1 MFCSPVLCVMSS
13 IERLKLIKHT
23 TIQKLFAALPNADQE
38 VLLVCPLLIS
48 CLKGV
53 IALTRHNEIWGEF
66 AFCQTRFIHIV
77 EAMLLMVERQNGLVS
92 FSKVGQAVLTGRHS
106 ACRDCL
112 CVEVVIARRAQHHLP
127 A

>member
-1 MFCSPVLCVMSS
+1 MFFSPVLCVMSS
-13 IERLKLIKHT
+13 VERLKLIKQT

-53 IALTRHNEIWGEF
+53 IALTRHNEIWGKF

-77 EAMLLMVERQNGLVS
+77 EAMLLMIVRQNGLVS
-92 FSKVGQAVLTGRHS
+92 FSKISQVLTDRHC

-112 CVEVVIARRAQHHLP
+112 FVEVV
-127 A
+127 